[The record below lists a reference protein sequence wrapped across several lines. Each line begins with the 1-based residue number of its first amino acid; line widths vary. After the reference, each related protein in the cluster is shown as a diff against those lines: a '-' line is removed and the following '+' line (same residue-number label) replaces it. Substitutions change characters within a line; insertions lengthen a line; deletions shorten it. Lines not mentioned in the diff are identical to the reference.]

1 MQTSYLAGAA
11 VLLVAFSALAQRVD
25 ANPDEAAG
33 RQLFQANCARCHGA
47 DAKGSDA
54 APNLLQRVGGMS
66 EDRFVNAVLRRYSW
80 GLSATEATSEDA
92 VRDAMM
98 RGVLQPRSGSA
109 EMPAWQS
116 SDAVRGGVG
125 KIFRYLNSQASS
137 QRR

>member
-1 MQTSYLAGAA
+1 MQTSSIAVAA
-11 VLLVAFSALAQRVD
+11 LLLVAFGAVRAAD
-25 ANPDEAAG
+25 ANADEAAG

-47 DAKGSDA
+47 DAKGSAA

-66 EDRFVNAVLRRYSW
+66 EDRFTNAVLRRYAW
-80 GLSATEATSEDA
+80 GLSATEASSEDA

-116 SDAVRGGVG
+116 SDAVRGGVS
-125 KIFRYLNSQASS
+125 KIFRYLSS
-137 QRR
+137 QVASQRP